1 MKVEEIRT
9 PAVRAKVFKTDDDR
23 ALCCYTIQYSV
34 FGLEAIIYGRIV
46 RLLGHDRM
54 YLREKDLREQGYERA
69 RDWMISSFG
78 EELGTM
84 MFEEILK
91 DFERI
96 RYKQ

>member
-1 MKVEEIRT
+1 MKVEDIKT

-23 ALCCYTIQYSV
+23 ALCGYTIQYSV

-69 RDWMISSFG
+69 REWMINSFG
-78 EELGTM
+78 EELGSLM
-84 MFEEILK
+84 LEEILK

-96 RYKQ
+96 KDSG